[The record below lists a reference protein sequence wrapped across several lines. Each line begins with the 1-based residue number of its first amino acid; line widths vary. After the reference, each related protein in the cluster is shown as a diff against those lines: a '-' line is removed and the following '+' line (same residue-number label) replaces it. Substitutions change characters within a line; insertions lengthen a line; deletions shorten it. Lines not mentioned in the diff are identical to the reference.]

1 MEIKDKIECRY
12 IQIQNLIINNI
23 KTGKWPVYSK
33 IKDEISLSEELGISR
48 GTLRKAIKGLIDK
61 GVLMQIKGKGT
72 FVVSDIIQQPLAS
85 RLVSFSEAMKE
96 RNLSYDT
103 VVLKKEIIKSDYK
116 TSALL
121 EIEPEETVIF
131 IERLRIVD
139 NLPIIYFKNY
149 IPVSLC
155 PELIH
160 DDLEN
165 TTLFALI
172 ENKYNK
178 RIEWGR
184 RYFKAVPVLGE
195 VASHMSLSPGTP
207 AIYLE
212 QVVYLNN
219 KKPIEYSN
227 VWINSDKFDIVSI
240 LHR

>member
-149 IPVSLC
+149 IPDLYTKTHRARALHSCKRLSLTQPC
-155 PELIH
+155 YWKSRQI
-160 DDLEN
+160 
-165 TTLFALI
+165 FA
-172 ENKYNK
+172 NC
-178 RIEWGR
+178 R
-184 RYFKAVPVLGE
+184 
-195 VASHMSLSPGTP
+195 
-207 AIYLE
+207 
-212 QVVYLNN
+212 
-219 KKPIEYSN
+219 
-227 VWINSDKFDIVSI
+227 
-240 LHR
+240 